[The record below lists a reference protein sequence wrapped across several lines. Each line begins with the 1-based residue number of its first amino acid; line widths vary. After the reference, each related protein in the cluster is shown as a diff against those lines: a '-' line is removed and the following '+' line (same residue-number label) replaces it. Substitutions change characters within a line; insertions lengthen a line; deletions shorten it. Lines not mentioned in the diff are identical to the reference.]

1 MGGTGTG
8 TPASDVLI
16 IIDTNSWIT
25 ETDAN
30 TYFST
35 RIKGGD
41 YWIDD
46 ADDNVPALITAYK
59 WLNAGKFAFPATV
72 TQPIKDAQCEMALFL
87 LQHQPDLDLRMGL
100 QVQGVIAAG
109 VVKERYKDDNSVEL
123 PIPPIVAKLLE
134 EYSTDRPVYL
144 VNLERN
150 EEEGVGYDAYAN
162 LLADEADE

>member
-1 MGGTGTG
+1 MAATITVG
-8 TPASDVLI
+8 
-16 IIDTNSWIT
+16 TNSWVT
-25 ETDAN
+25 EAAAN
-30 TYFST
+30 TYFEA
-35 RIKGGD
+35 RIKAGD
-41 YWIDD
+41 YWTDG
-46 ADDNVPALITAYK
+46 ADDNIPALITAYN
-59 WLNAGKFAFPATV
+59 WLNAGGYGLPTVAT
-72 TQPIKDAQCEMALFL
+72 QNMKDAQCEMAMFL